1 VTVQAI
7 GHGDLRPASR
17 GLDRWLSSHPGK
29 RRTERYWLWYT
40 PVWGAV
46 TAIVMLLGA
55 GDHWGDLELIG
66 MAVVLAAGAL
76 IGPIVL
82 RPASEKAIPIHR
94 RAAFKLGVSV
104 TGFAFFLNY
113 SQTPFF
119 FDVLHMHYGF
129 RTVINIRNNP
139 VALYILTIPYFA
151 TYCALCLVAYRWVKG
166 ALGGAPPVVRYLGIA
181 LTPFAVAFLETALNA
196 NPFTRRLFC
205 YDDMRLALWFGTFA
219 YGTAFCLALPV
230 WLYVD
235 DHPGAD
241 VKVWNVLV
249 AVAAAVYVD
258 SILLDLYRY
267 HLAPHFTTVVEGAVG
282 LRDYAGS
289 CLLPPA
295 P

>member
-1 VTVQAI
+1 MTAPAAH
-7 GHGDLRPASR
+7 HGAFSSASR
-17 GLDRWLSSHPGK
+17 GFARWLSSHPGK
-29 RRTERYWLWYT
+29 RTTERYWLWYT

-46 TAIVMLLGA
+46 VGLVMLSGA
-55 GDHWGDLELIG
+55 ADRWGDLELIT
-66 MAVVLAAGAL
+66 MAVVLAVGAL
-76 IGPIVL
+76 VGPIL
-82 RPASEKAIPIHR
+82 RRPEEERQRPIYR
-94 RAAFKLGVSV
+94 CAAFKLGLSV
-104 TGFAFFLNY
+104 TGFAFLLNY

-129 RTVINIRNNP
+129 RTYVTIRNNP

-151 TYCALCLVAYRWVKG
+151 TYCALCLVVYRWVEN
-166 ALGGAPPVVRYLGIA
+166 ALRAAPRFFRYAGIA

-205 YDDMRLALWFGTFA
+205 YDDMPLALWFGTFA

-230 WLYVD
+230 WLHIDERPDVD
-235 DHPGAD
+235 VG
-241 VKVWNVLV
+241 VTTVLV

-258 SILLDLYRY
+258 SILLDVYRY
-267 HLAPHFTTVVEGAVG
+267 HLAPHVTTVAHGAVG

-289 CLLPPA
+289 CLAPPA

>member
-1 VTVQAI
+1 MTALAQ
-7 GHGDLRPASR
+7 GHHALTPARR
-17 GLDRWLSSHPGK
+17 GLDRFLSAHPGK
-29 RRTERYWLWYT
+29 CTTERYWLWYT
-40 PVWGAV
+40 PVWGLV

-55 GDHWGDLELIG
+55 GDRWGDLELIG

-76 IGPIVL
+76 VGPIAL
-82 RPASEKAIPIHR
+82 RPASEKGFPIHR
-94 RAAFKLGVSV
+94 TAAFKLGVTV
-104 TGFAFFLNY
+104 VGFAFFLNY

-129 RTVINIRNNP
+129 RTTINIRNNP

-151 TYCALCLVAYRWVKG
+151 TYCALCLVAYRWVK
-166 ALGGAPPVVRYLGIA
+166 ATLGGAPLVARYLGIA

-235 DHPGAD
+235 EHPGAG
-241 VKVWNVLV
+241 VKLPVVLV
-249 AVAAAVYVD
+249 AIAAAMYVD

>member
-1 VTVQAI
+1 M
-7 GHGDLRPASR
+7 
-17 GLDRWLSSHPGK
+17 LS
-29 RRTERYWLWYT
+29 
-40 PVWGAV
+40 
-46 TAIVMLLGA
+46 GA
-55 GDHWGDLELIG
+55 GDRWGDLELIV

-76 IGPIVL
+76 LGPIL
-82 RPASEKAIPIHR
+82 RRPAEERQRPVHR
-94 RAAFKLGVSV
+94 SAAFKLGLAV
-104 TGFAFFLNY
+104 TGFAFLLNY

-129 RTVINIRNNP
+129 RTYVTIRNNP

-151 TYCALCLVAYRWVKG
+151 TYCALCLVAYRWVKN
-166 ALGGAPPVVRYLGIA
+166 ALRGAPRLLRYAGIA

-230 WLYVD
+230 WLHID
-235 DHPGAD
+235 ERPGTD
-241 VKVWNVLV
+241 VGIFTVAV

-258 SILLDLYRY
+258 SILLDVYRY
-267 HLAPHFTTVVEGAVG
+267 HLAPHVTTVVQGAVG

-289 CLLPPA
+289 CLAAPA